1 MQKNGLIGKIKS
13 ISKFMTPQ
21 LRLQA
26 IATDILSNISRC
38 KDNQTMKL
46 SELIEQKKY
55 FSSKNIQKMRQGD

>member
-1 MQKNGLIGKIKS
+1 MQKNGLIGKIRS

-21 LRLQA
+21 LGLQA
-26 IATDILSNISRC
+26 IAIDILSNISRC

-46 SELIEQKKY
+46 GELIEKKY